1 MLVFHLFFLARQIPI
16 DMMIEYSVR
25 PYNLFQTRVI
35 QLEKKISVAAA
46 TTAHAATSVFTMIMT
61 LLRTRRTPI
70 SSYLRHKHRTTGSAF

>member
-35 QLEKKISVAAA
+35 QLEKKNLSGRSHNRPCRYFRIHDDYDSA
-46 TTAHAATSVFTMIMT
+46 
-61 LLRTRRTPI
+61 P
-70 SSYLRHKHRTTGSAF
+70 HKTDTYQ